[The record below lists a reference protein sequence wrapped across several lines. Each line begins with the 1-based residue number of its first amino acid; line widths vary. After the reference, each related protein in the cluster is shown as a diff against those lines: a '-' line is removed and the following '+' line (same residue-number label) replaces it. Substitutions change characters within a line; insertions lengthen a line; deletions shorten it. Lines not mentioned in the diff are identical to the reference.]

1 MRASHFSMPRISLRF
16 GSNIITISSMSL
28 QDIIKADQNLRCTG
42 RKARVDM
49 QISFSLPDNQFLAE
63 SPEEA
68 TQKIRM
74 YAALGLY
81 QAGELSI
88 GAASEVAGID
98 RYAFLDF
105 CKREGIILHTQTI
118 EELEADLN
126 KFKSGK

>member
-1 MRASHFSMPRISLRF
+1 
-16 GSNIITISSMSL
+16 
-28 QDIIKADQNLRCTG
+28 
-42 RKARVDM
+42 M
-49 QISFSLPDNQFLAE
+49 QISFSLPESQFIAE

-88 GAASEVAGID
+88 GAASELAGVD

-105 CKREGIILHTQTI
+105 CKHEGVTLHTQTP
-118 EELEADLN
+118 EELEAEFK
-126 KFKSGK
+126 KFTTRK

>member
-1 MRASHFSMPRISLRF
+1 
-16 GSNIITISSMSL
+16 
-28 QDIIKADQNLRCTG
+28 
-42 RKARVDM
+42 M
-49 QISFSLPDNQFLAE
+49 QISFSLPDSQFIAE

-88 GAASEVAGID
+88 GAASELAGID

-105 CKREGIILHTQTI
+105 CKHEGITLHTQTSQ
-118 EELEADLN
+118 ELEADV
-126 KFKSGK
+126 KKHTAGK